1 MITHPKL
8 KEITSLNESVVD
20 RHELHQKIGPIL
32 QELGSDKSFWDEVI
46 KLNLSDAHFLN
57 RRWTMYEIPFFYVYE
72 CDDFNMKVH
81 LFTALESKQTNVL
94 ASAIHHHNNY
104 LLTTY
109 AAFGSGYETFLF
121 EKNPTTNETTKE
133 ANLKINDQFKQR
145 DRRVHLIDSW
155 VPHAVVNPES
165 FSATLV
171 FWSPDKKRRTDK
183 LRSNPLLKFF
193 KMPLRKLIYLVGMD
207 KKLGIA
213 ANKTY
218 QWYPQNNKF
227 IGILEDD
234 FFAPTR
240 AMAGKEVDDY
250 SAQSI
255 FYFIQNIGFDDFEFI
270 KSLKLNED
278 VPEYYHQ
285 WIDLFLNNQT
295 IPETFAKAE
304 INVPNKTITIEEVL
318 QTNKIV
324 NSI

>member
-1 MITHPKL
+1 MIILSGL
-8 KEITSLNESVVD
+8 KKIIELNNSLLD
-20 RHELHQKIGPIL
+20 RRSLHQQIGPLL
-32 QELGSDKSFWDEVI
+32 QALGSDKSFWNEVI
-46 KLNLSDAHFLN
+46 KQNLSDQNFLN
-57 RRWTMYEIPFFYVYE
+57 RKWTMYEIPFFYVYE

-81 LFTALESKQTNVL
+81 LFPSLESKKTNIL

-121 EKNPTTNETTKE
+121 EKNPTTHEVTKE
-133 ANLKINDQFKQR
+133 TNLKITHQFKQKEKKI
-145 DRRVHLIDSW
+145 HLIDSW

-171 FWSPDKKRRTDK
+171 FWSSDKKRTTDK
-183 LRSNPLLKFF
+183 LRSNPLLKYF
-193 KMPLRKLIYLVGMD
+193 KTPLRKLIYNLGLD
-207 KKLGIA
+207 ENLGIA

-240 AMAGKEVDDY
+240 AMTGKEVNDY

-270 KSLKLNED
+270 KSLKSNKD
-278 VPEYYHQ
+278 VPIYYHQ
-285 WIDLFLNNQT
+285 WIDLFLNKQT

-304 INVPNKTITIEEVL
+304 INVPNKTITTEEVL
-318 QTNKIV
+318 LTNKFV
-324 NSI
+324 NNI

>member
-8 KEITSLNESVVD
+8 KKIIALNETVLD
-20 RHELHQKIGPIL
+20 RHELHQQIEPIL
-32 QELGSDKSFWDEVI
+32 KELGPDKSFWNEVI
-46 KLNLSDAHFLN
+46 KLNLSDANFLN
-57 RRWTMYEIPFFYVYE
+57 RKWTMYEIPFFYVYE

-81 LFTALESKQTNVL
+81 LFPSLESKKTNIL

-121 EKNPTTNETTKE
+121 EKNPVTNDSTKE
-133 ANLKINDQFKQR
+133 ANLKITDQFKQK
-145 DRRVHLIDSW
+145 DKRVHLIDSW

-171 FWSPDKKRRTDK
+171 FWSPDKKRTTDK

-193 KMPLRKLIYLVGMD
+193 KMPLRKLIYLLGMH
-207 KKLGIA
+207 KNLGIA

-234 FFAPTR
+234 FFAPTK
-240 AMAGKEVDDY
+240 AMAGKEVDNY

-255 FYFIQNIGFDDFEFI
+255 FYFIQNIGFDDHDFI
-270 KSLKLNED
+270 KSLKTNKN
-278 VPEYYHQ
+278 VPAYYQ
-285 WIDLFLNNQT
+285 KWINLFLSKGP
-295 IPETFAKAE
+295 IPETFAKSE
-304 INVPNKTITIEEVL
+304 INVPNKTFTIDEVL

-324 NSI
+324 NNI